1 MSTEPS
7 LTLAVQG
14 ERAERLAQREQR
26 FDRRDGSIGRADDCD
41 WVLGAEGVSRLHA
54 LIRYLNGLYFV
65 EDRSTNGML
74 LNGAP
79 LRKGDPAALRDG
91 DRLQIDTF
99 EIAVRLGG
107 ETGGNWQARTD
118 RAPTAPVSTSTPRVP
133 PAPAVPAAGAAAL
146 SSSSSS
152 SSSSSAENR
161 EPLDLGALLSP
172 RQLDAQGDAGRPDG
186 LIPGARDAAVP
197 GSSLDPLALF
207 DAPSSYYDEAPGAVP
222 ADQGWNHTP
231 SPSDRFRPPQV
242 AGARP
247 AGALLPDDW
256 DATGSRFT
264 PPAAPAARQWDD
276 SLLAPASNAA
286 PAIPP
291 AASGEDD
298 SLLAPAP
305 LRAAEAAPEM
315 QSSAS
320 HQGDALPGSSPAR
333 AAGAAPVIPPSASR
347 EDDSLL
353 GSIPARVAGAA
364 PVIPPSALHRDDS
377 LLGSIPAR
385 AAGAA
390 AVPPSSVRHQ
400 DDSSSDAIPARATG
414 AAPVPSPSHPDDS
427 LPRSATVAP
436 AAPQHDDALLDLI
449 PARAADAAPV
459 LPSSAPQHGDSLLAP
474 IPAHAAEA
482 PPLAPG
488 NPAAR
493 DQATPAAPSAARAS
507 AADAAPSTRAPITA
521 AELSA
526 PVARPVAFGA
536 AEAPARSPAASPA
549 EPASAELT
557 AMFEIA
563 VDAMMDVLRARAE
576 LKNSFRLPAT
586 LIQRSENNPLKF
598 APTAREA
605 VRRLLAPPDSGFL
618 AGSAALADAADDIRN
633 HQMAMLAGVRSAFE
647 SLLAQFDPARI
658 EQESEGG
665 GRRLSLGGNRPR
677 HWERYKEQFEALT
690 RNPDECFRRLFGDE
704 FARAYEEQLARL
716 KQRRP

>member
-152 SSSSSAENR
+152 SSAENR

-264 PPAAPAARQWDD
+264 PPSARQWDD

-305 LRAAEAAPEM
+305 LRAAEAAPAM

-320 HQGDALPGSSPAR
+320 HQDDARPGSSPAR

-353 GSIPARVAGAA
+353 GSV
-364 PVIPPSALHRDDS
+364 
-377 LLGSIPAR
+377 PAR

-390 AVPPSSVRHQ
+390 PVPPSSARYQ
-400 DDSSSDAIPARATG
+400 NDSSSDAIPVRA
-414 AAPVPSPSHPDDS
+414 AEPSPSRPDDS
-427 LPRSATVAP
+427 LPRPATVAP
-436 AAPQHDDALLDLI
+436 AAPQHDDALPDLI

-459 LPSSAPQHGDSLLAP
+459 LRSSALQHDDSLLAP
-474 IPAHAAEA
+474 IPAHAAEV
-482 PPLAPG
+482 PPLAPA

-493 DQATPAAPSAARAS
+493 DQAAPSAARAS
-507 AADAAPSTRAPITA
+507 AADAAPSTRSPA
-521 AELSA
+521 AAVESAA

-536 AEAPARSPAASPA
+536 AEASPRSQAASPV
-549 EPASAELT
+549 EPAGADLT

-605 VRRLLAPPDSGFL
+605 VRRLLAPPDNGFL

>member
-107 ETGGNWQARTD
+107 ETGGHWQDRQAQTD
-118 RAPTAPVSTSTPRVP
+118 RAPTAPASTSTPRVP
-133 PAPAVPAAGAAAL
+133 PVPAVPAAGAAAL
-146 SSSSSS
+146 

-291 AASGEDD
+291 AASDEDD

-305 LRAAEAAPEM
+305 VRAAEAAPAM

-320 HQGDALPGSSPAR
+320 HQDDARPGSSPAR
-333 AAGAAPVIPPSASR
+333 AGGSAPVIPPSASR

-353 GSIPARVAGAA
+353 GSIP
-364 PVIPPSALHRDDS
+364 P
-377 LLGSIPAR
+377 R

-390 AVPPSSVRHQ
+390 SVPPSSVRHQ

-493 DQATPAAPSAARAS
+493 DQATPAAPSAARAP
-507 AADAAPSTRAPITA
+507 AADAAPSARAPA
-521 AELSA
+521 AAVESAA

-536 AEAPARSPAASPA
+536 AEASPRSQAASPA
-549 EPASAELT
+549 EPASADLT

>member
-107 ETGGNWQARTD
+107 ETGGHWQDRQAQTD
-118 RAPTAPVSTSTPRVP
+118 RAPTAPASTSTPRVP
-133 PAPAVPAAGAAAL
+133 PVPAVPAAGAAAL

-152 SSSSSAENR
+152 SSAENR
-161 EPLDLGALLSP
+161 EPLDLGTLLSP

-231 SPSDRFRPPQV
+231 SPSDRFRPPRV

-264 PPAAPAARQWDD
+264 PPAAPSARQWDD

-291 AASGEDD
+291 AASGGDD

-305 LRAAEAAPEM
+305 LRAAESAPAM

-320 HQGDALPGSSPAR
+320 YQDDARPGSSR
-333 AAGAAPVIPPSASR
+333 AG
-347 EDDSLL
+347 
-353 GSIPARVAGAA
+353 
-364 PVIPPSALHRDDS
+364 
-377 LLGSIPAR
+377 
-385 AAGAA
+385 
-390 AVPPSSVRHQ
+390 
-400 DDSSSDAIPARATG
+400 G
-414 AAPVPSPSHPDDS
+414 AAPVPSPSHSDDS

-459 LPSSAPQHGDSLLAP
+459 LPSSALRHGDSLLAP

-482 PPLAPG
+482 SPLAPG

-493 DQATPAAPSAARAS
+493 DQAAPSAARAS
-507 AADAAPSTRAPITA
+507 AA
-521 AELSA
+521 
-526 PVARPVAFGA
+526 
-536 AEAPARSPAASPA
+536 
-549 EPASAELT
+549 
-557 AMFEIA
+557 
-563 VDAMMDVLRARAE
+563 
-576 LKNSFRLPAT
+576 
-586 LIQRSENNPLKF
+586 
-598 APTAREA
+598 
-605 VRRLLAPPDSGFL
+605 
-618 AGSAALADAADDIRN
+618 
-633 HQMAMLAGVRSAFE
+633 
-647 SLLAQFDPARI
+647 
-658 EQESEGG
+658 
-665 GRRLSLGGNRPR
+665 
-677 HWERYKEQFEALT
+677 
-690 RNPDECFRRLFGDE
+690 
-704 FARAYEEQLARL
+704 
-716 KQRRP
+716 

>member
-107 ETGGNWQARTD
+107 ETGGNWQDRQAQTD
-118 RAPTAPVSTSTPRVP
+118 RAPTAPASTSTPRVP
-133 PAPAVPAAGAAAL
+133 PVPAVPAAGADAL
-146 SSSSSS
+146 SSS

-172 RQLDAQGDAGRPDG
+172 RPLDAQGDAGRPDG

-231 SPSDRFRPPQV
+231 SPSDRFRPPRV

-264 PPAAPAARQWDD
+264 PPAAPSARQWDD

-305 LRAAEAAPEM
+305 LRAAESAPAM

-333 AAGAAPVIPPSASR
+333 AAGAAPVIPPSA
-347 EDDSLL
+347 
-353 GSIPARVAGAA
+353 
-364 PVIPPSALHRDDS
+364 LHRDDS
-377 LLGSIPAR
+377 LLGSILPR

-390 AVPPSSVRHQ
+390 AVSPSSVRHQ

-449 PARAADAAPV
+449 PARAADAAPA

-521 AELSA
+521 AESSA

-536 AEAPARSPAASPA
+536 AEAPARSQAASPA

-605 VRRLLAPPDSGFL
+605 VRRLLAPPDNGFL

>member
-1 MSTEPS
+1 MSAEPS

-152 SSSSSAENR
+152 SSAENR

-242 AGARP
+242 AGARL

-264 PPAAPAARQWDD
+264 PPAARQWDD

-333 AAGAAPVIPPSASR
+333 AAGAAPVIPPSA
-347 EDDSLL
+347 
-353 GSIPARVAGAA
+353 
-364 PVIPPSALHRDDS
+364 LHRDDS
-377 LLGSIPAR
+377 LLGSILPR

-390 AVPPSSVRHQ
+390 AVSPSSVRHQ

-449 PARAADAAPV
+449 PARAADAAPA

-521 AELSA
+521 AESSA

>member
-133 PAPAVPAAGAAAL
+133 PVPAVPAAGAAAL
-146 SSSSSS
+146 SSS

-172 RQLDAQGDAGRPDG
+172 RPLDAQGDAGRPDG

-231 SPSDRFRPPQV
+231 SPSDRFRPPRV

-264 PPAAPAARQWDD
+264 PPAAPSARQWDD

-305 LRAAEAAPEM
+305 LRAAESAPAM

-320 HQGDALPGSSPAR
+320 HQDDARPGSSPAR

-353 GSIPARVAGAA
+353 GSV
-364 PVIPPSALHRDDS
+364 
-377 LLGSIPAR
+377 PAR

-390 AVPPSSVRHQ
+390 PVPPSSARYQ
-400 DDSSSDAIPARATG
+400 NDSSSDAIPVRA
-414 AAPVPSPSHPDDS
+414 AEPSPSRPDDS
-427 LPRSATVAP
+427 LPRPATVAP
-436 AAPQHDDALLDLI
+436 AAPQHDDALPDLI

-459 LPSSAPQHGDSLLAP
+459 LRSSALQHDDSLLAP
-474 IPAHAAEA
+474 IPAHAAEV
-482 PPLAPG
+482 PPLAPA

-493 DQATPAAPSAARAS
+493 DQAAPSAARAS
-507 AADAAPSTRAPITA
+507 AADAAPSTRSPATA
-521 AELSA
+521 AESAA

-536 AEAPARSPAASPA
+536 AEASPRSQAASPA
-549 EPASAELT
+549 EPAGADLT

>member
-107 ETGGNWQARTD
+107 ETGGHWQDRQAQTD
-118 RAPTAPVSTSTPRVP
+118 RAPTAPASTSTPRVP
-133 PAPAVPAAGAAAL
+133 PVPAVPAAGAAAL
-146 SSSSSS
+146 

-172 RQLDAQGDAGRPDG
+172 RPLDAQGDAGRPDG

-231 SPSDRFRPPQV
+231 SPSDRFRPPRV

-264 PPAAPAARQWDD
+264 PPSAPSARQWDD

-305 LRAAEAAPEM
+305 LRAAEAAPAM

-320 HQGDALPGSSPAR
+320 HQDDARPGSSPAR
-333 AAGAAPVIPPSASR
+333 AGGSAPVIPPSASR

-353 GSIPARVAGAA
+353 GSIP
-364 PVIPPSALHRDDS
+364 P
-377 LLGSIPAR
+377 R

-390 AVPPSSVRHQ
+390 SVPPSSARHQ
-400 DDSSSDAIPARATG
+400 DDSSSDAISARARG

-436 AAPQHDDALLDLI
+436 AAPQHDDALLDWI

-459 LPSSAPQHGDSLLAP
+459 LPSSALQHDDSLLAP
-474 IPAHAAEA
+474 IPAHAAEV
-482 PPLAPG
+482 PPLAPA

-493 DQATPAAPSAARAS
+493 DQAAPSAARAS
-507 AADAAPSTRAPITA
+507 AADAAPSTRSPA
-521 AELSA
+521 AAVESAA

-536 AEAPARSPAASPA
+536 AEASPRSQAASPA
-549 EPASAELT
+549 EPASADLT

>member
-1 MSTEPS
+1 
-7 LTLAVQG
+7 
-14 ERAERLAQREQR
+14 
-26 FDRRDGSIGRADDCD
+26 
-41 WVLGAEGVSRLHA
+41 
-54 LIRYLNGLYFV
+54 
-65 EDRSTNGML
+65 
-74 LNGAP
+74 
-79 LRKGDPAALRDG
+79 
-91 DRLQIDTF
+91 
-99 EIAVRLGG
+99 
-107 ETGGNWQARTD
+107 
-118 RAPTAPVSTSTPRVP
+118 
-133 PAPAVPAAGAAAL
+133 
-146 SSSSSS
+146 
-152 SSSSSAENR
+152 
-161 EPLDLGALLSP
+161 
-172 RQLDAQGDAGRPDG
+172 
-186 LIPGARDAAVP
+186 
-197 GSSLDPLALF
+197 
-207 DAPSSYYDEAPGAVP
+207 
-222 ADQGWNHTP
+222 
-231 SPSDRFRPPQV
+231 
-242 AGARP
+242 
-247 AGALLPDDW
+247 
-256 DATGSRFT
+256 
-264 PPAAPAARQWDD
+264 
-276 SLLAPASNAA
+276 
-286 PAIPP
+286 
-291 AASGEDD
+291 
-298 SLLAPAP
+298 
-305 LRAAEAAPEM
+305 
-315 QSSAS
+315 
-320 HQGDALPGSSPAR
+320 AR
-333 AAGAAPVIPPSASR
+333 AM
-347 EDDSLL
+347 
-353 GSIPARVAGAA
+353 
-364 PVIPPSALHRDDS
+364 
-377 LLGSIPAR
+377 
-385 AAGAA
+385 
-390 AVPPSSVRHQ
+390 
-400 DDSSSDAIPARATG
+400 G

-427 LPRSATVAP
+427 LPRPATVAP

-493 DQATPAAPSAARAS
+493 DQAAPPAARAP
-507 AADAAPSTRAPITA
+507 AADAAPSARAPVTA
-521 AELSA
+521 VESAA

-536 AEAPARSPAASPA
+536 AEASPRSQAASPA

-605 VRRLLAPPDSGFL
+605 VRRLLAPPDNGFL

>member
-1 MSTEPS
+1 
-7 LTLAVQG
+7 
-14 ERAERLAQREQR
+14 
-26 FDRRDGSIGRADDCD
+26 
-41 WVLGAEGVSRLHA
+41 
-54 LIRYLNGLYFV
+54 
-65 EDRSTNGML
+65 ML

-118 RAPTAPVSTSTPRVP
+118 RAPTAPASTSTPRVP
-133 PAPAVPAAGAAAL
+133 PAPAAGAAAL
-146 SSSSSS
+146 

-172 RQLDAQGDAGRPDG
+172 RQLDAGRPDG

-231 SPSDRFRPPQV
+231 SPSDRFRPPRV

-264 PPAAPAARQWDD
+264 PPAAPSARRWDD

-305 LRAAEAAPEM
+305 RRAAEAAPAL
-315 QSSAS
+315 QSNAS
-320 HQGDALPGSSPAR
+320 HQDDALPGSSPAR
-333 AAGAAPVIPPSASR
+333 AGGAAPVIPPSASR

-353 GSIPARVAGAA
+353 GSIP
-364 PVIPPSALHRDDS
+364 P
-377 LLGSIPAR
+377 R

-390 AVPPSSVRHQ
+390 SVPPSSARHQ
-400 DDSSSDAIPARATG
+400 DDSSSDAISARARG
-414 AAPVPSPSHPDDS
+414 AAPVPSPSPSRPDDS
-427 LPRSATVAP
+427 LPRPATVAP
-436 AAPQHDDALLDLI
+436 AAPQHDDALPDLI

-459 LPSSAPQHGDSLLAP
+459 LRSSALQHDDSLLTP
-474 IPAHAAEA
+474 IPAHAAEV
-482 PPLAPG
+482 PPLAPA

-493 DQATPAAPSAARAS
+493 DQAAPSAARAS
-507 AADAAPSTRAPITA
+507 AADAAPSTRSPATA
-521 AELSA
+521 AESAA

-536 AEAPARSPAASPA
+536 AEASPRSQAASPA
-549 EPASAELT
+549 EPAGADLT

-605 VRRLLAPPDSGFL
+605 VRRLLAPPDNGFL

>member
-26 FDRRDGSIGRADDCD
+26 FDHRDGSIGRADDCD

-118 RAPTAPVSTSTPRVP
+118 RAPTAPASTSTPRVP
-133 PAPAVPAAGAAAL
+133 PVPAVPAAGADAL
-146 SSSSSS
+146 SSS

-172 RQLDAQGDAGRPDG
+172 RPLDAQGDAGRPDG

-264 PPAAPAARQWDD
+264 PPSARQWDD

-305 LRAAEAAPEM
+305 LRAAEAAPAL
-315 QSSAS
+315 QSNAS
-320 HQGDALPGSSPAR
+320 HQDDALPGSSPAR

-353 GSIPARVAGAA
+353 GSIPPRAVGAA
-364 PVIPPSALHRDDS
+364 S
-377 LLGSIPAR
+377 
-385 AAGAA
+385 
-390 AVPPSSVRHQ
+390 VPPSSARHQ
-400 DDSSSDAIPARATG
+400 DDSSSDAISARARG
-414 AAPVPSPSHPDDS
+414 AAAEPSPSRPDDS
-427 LPRSATVAP
+427 LPRPATVAP
-436 AAPQHDDALLDLI
+436 AAPQHDDALPDLI

-459 LPSSAPQHGDSLLAP
+459 LRSSPLQHDDSLLAP
-474 IPAHAAEA
+474 IPAHAAEV
-482 PPLAPG
+482 PPLAPA

-493 DQATPAAPSAARAS
+493 DQAAPSAARAS
-507 AADAAPSTRAPITA
+507 AADAAPSTRAPA
-521 AELSA
+521 AAVESAA

-536 AEAPARSPAASPA
+536 AKASPRSQAASPA
-549 EPASAELT
+549 EPAGADLT

-605 VRRLLAPPDSGFL
+605 VRRLLAPPDNGFL

>member
-107 ETGGNWQARTD
+107 ETGGNWQAQTD
-118 RAPTAPVSTSTPRVP
+118 RAPTAPASTSTPRVP

-146 SSSSSS
+146 SSL

-172 RQLDAQGDAGRPDG
+172 RQLDAQGDAQGDAGRPDG

-305 LRAAEAAPEM
+305 LRAAEAAPAM

-353 GSIPARVAGAA
+353 GSIP
-364 PVIPPSALHRDDS
+364 P
-377 LLGSIPAR
+377 R

-488 NPAAR
+488 NP
-493 DQATPAAPSAARAS
+493 
-507 AADAAPSTRAPITA
+507 
-521 AELSA
+521 
-526 PVARPVAFGA
+526 
-536 AEAPARSPAASPA
+536 
-549 EPASAELT
+549 
-557 AMFEIA
+557 
-563 VDAMMDVLRARAE
+563 
-576 LKNSFRLPAT
+576 
-586 LIQRSENNPLKF
+586 
-598 APTAREA
+598 
-605 VRRLLAPPDSGFL
+605 
-618 AGSAALADAADDIRN
+618 
-633 HQMAMLAGVRSAFE
+633 
-647 SLLAQFDPARI
+647 
-658 EQESEGG
+658 
-665 GRRLSLGGNRPR
+665 
-677 HWERYKEQFEALT
+677 
-690 RNPDECFRRLFGDE
+690 
-704 FARAYEEQLARL
+704 
-716 KQRRP
+716 

>member
-118 RAPTAPVSTSTPRVP
+118 RAPTAPASTSTPRVP
-133 PAPAVPAAGAAAL
+133 PAPAAGAAAL
-146 SSSSSS
+146 

-172 RQLDAQGDAGRPDG
+172 RQLDAGRPDG

-264 PPAAPAARQWDD
+264 PPSARQWDD

-305 LRAAEAAPEM
+305 LRAAEAAPAL

-320 HQGDALPGSSPAR
+320 HQDDALPGSSPAR

-353 GSIPARVAGAA
+353 GSV
-364 PVIPPSALHRDDS
+364 
-377 LLGSIPAR
+377 PAR

-390 AVPPSSVRHQ
+390 PVPPSR
-400 DDSSSDAIPARATG
+400 
-414 AAPVPSPSHPDDS
+414 PDDS
-427 LPRSATVAP
+427 LPRPATVAP
-436 AAPQHDDALLDLI
+436 AAPQHDDALPDLI

-459 LPSSAPQHGDSLLAP
+459 LRSSALQHDDSLLAP

-482 PPLAPG
+482 SPLAPG

-493 DQATPAAPSAARAS
+493 DQAAPSAARAS
-507 AADAAPSTRAPITA
+507 AADAAPSTRSPATA
-521 AELSA
+521 AESAA

-536 AEAPARSPAASPA
+536 AEASPRSQAASPA

-605 VRRLLAPPDSGFL
+605 VRRLLAPPDNGFL

>member
-152 SSSSSAENR
+152 SSAENR

-231 SPSDRFRPPQV
+231 SPSDRFRPPRV

-264 PPAAPAARQWDD
+264 PPSAPSARQWDD

-305 LRAAEAAPEM
+305 LRAAEAAPAM

-320 HQGDALPGSSPAR
+320 HQDDARPGSSPAR
-333 AAGAAPVIPPSASR
+333 AGGSAPVIPPSASR

-353 GSIPARVAGAA
+353 GSIP
-364 PVIPPSALHRDDS
+364 P
-377 LLGSIPAR
+377 R

-390 AVPPSSVRHQ
+390 SVPPSSARHQ
-400 DDSSSDAIPARATG
+400 DDSSSDAISARARG

-436 AAPQHDDALLDLI
+436 AAPQHDDALLDWI

-459 LPSSAPQHGDSLLAP
+459 LPSSALQHDDSLLAP
-474 IPAHAAEA
+474 IPAHAAEV
-482 PPLAPG
+482 PPLAPA

-493 DQATPAAPSAARAS
+493 DQAAPSAARAS
-507 AADAAPSTRAPITA
+507 AADAAPSTRSPA
-521 AELSA
+521 AAVESAA

-536 AEAPARSPAASPA
+536 AEASPRSQAASPA
-549 EPASAELT
+549 EPASADLT

>member
-1 MSTEPS
+1 
-7 LTLAVQG
+7 
-14 ERAERLAQREQR
+14 
-26 FDRRDGSIGRADDCD
+26 
-41 WVLGAEGVSRLHA
+41 
-54 LIRYLNGLYFV
+54 
-65 EDRSTNGML
+65 ML

-107 ETGGNWQARTD
+107 ETGGHWQDRQAQTD
-118 RAPTAPVSTSTPRVP
+118 RAPTAPASTSTPRVP
-133 PAPAVPAAGAAAL
+133 PVPAVPAAGADAL
-146 SSSSSS
+146 SSS

-172 RQLDAQGDAGRPDG
+172 RPLDAQGDAGRPDG

-264 PPAAPAARQWDD
+264 PPSARQWDD

-305 LRAAEAAPEM
+305 LRAAEAAPAL
-315 QSSAS
+315 QSNAS
-320 HQGDALPGSSPAR
+320 HQDDALPGSSPAR

-353 GSIPARVAGAA
+353 GSV
-364 PVIPPSALHRDDS
+364 
-377 LLGSIPAR
+377 PAR

-390 AVPPSSVRHQ
+390 PVPPSR
-400 DDSSSDAIPARATG
+400 
-414 AAPVPSPSHPDDS
+414 PDDS
-427 LPRSATVAP
+427 LPRPATVAP
-436 AAPQHDDALLDLI
+436 AAPQHDDALPDLI

-459 LPSSAPQHGDSLLAP
+459 LRSSPLQHDDSLLTP
-474 IPAHAAEA
+474 IPAHAAEV
-482 PPLAPG
+482 PPLAPA

-493 DQATPAAPSAARAS
+493 GQAAPAAARAA
-507 AADAAPSTRAPITA
+507 AADAAPSTRSPATA
-521 AELSA
+521 AESAA

>member
-107 ETGGNWQARTD
+107 ETGGHWQDRQAQTD
-118 RAPTAPVSTSTPRVP
+118 RAPTAPASTSTPRVP

-146 SSSSSS
+146 SSS

-333 AAGAAPVIPPSASR
+333 AAGAAPVIPPSA
-347 EDDSLL
+347 
-353 GSIPARVAGAA
+353 
-364 PVIPPSALHRDDS
+364 LHQDDS

-400 DDSSSDAIPARATG
+400 DDSSSDAIPARAMG

-436 AAPQHDDALLDLI
+436 AAPQHDDALLDLV

-482 PPLAPG
+482 PSLAPG

-521 AELSA
+521 AESSA

-536 AEAPARSPAASPA
+536 AETPARSPAASPA

>member
-107 ETGGNWQARTD
+107 ETGGHWQARTD
-118 RAPTAPVSTSTPRVP
+118 RAPTAPASTSTPRVP
-133 PAPAVPAAGAAAL
+133 PVPAVPAAGADAL
-146 SSSSSS
+146 SSS

-172 RQLDAQGDAGRPDG
+172 RPLDAQGDAGRPDG

-231 SPSDRFRPPQV
+231 SPSDRFRPPRV

-264 PPAAPAARQWDD
+264 PPSARQWDD

-305 LRAAEAAPEM
+305 LRAAEAAPAL
-315 QSSAS
+315 QSNAS
-320 HQGDALPGSSPAR
+320 HQDDALPGSSPAR

-353 GSIPARVAGAA
+353 GSV
-364 PVIPPSALHRDDS
+364 
-377 LLGSIPAR
+377 PAR

-390 AVPPSSVRHQ
+390 PVPPSR
-400 DDSSSDAIPARATG
+400 
-414 AAPVPSPSHPDDS
+414 PDDS
-427 LPRSATVAP
+427 LPRPATVAP
-436 AAPQHDDALLDLI
+436 AAPQHDDALPDLI

-459 LPSSAPQHGDSLLAP
+459 LRSSALQHDDSLLAP
-474 IPAHAAEA
+474 IPAHAAEV
-482 PPLAPG
+482 PPLAPA

-493 DQATPAAPSAARAS
+493 DQAAPSAARAS
-507 AADAAPSTRAPITA
+507 AADAAPSTRSPATA
-521 AELSA
+521 AESAA

-536 AEAPARSPAASPA
+536 AEASPRSQAASPA
-549 EPASAELT
+549 EPAGADLT

>member
-107 ETGGNWQARTD
+107 ETGGHWQDRQAQTD
-118 RAPTAPVSTSTPRVP
+118 RAPTAPASTSTPRVP
-133 PAPAVPAAGAAAL
+133 PVPAVPAAGAAAL
-146 SSSSSS
+146 SSV

-291 AASGEDD
+291 AASDEDD

-305 LRAAEAAPEM
+305 VRAAEAAPAM

-320 HQGDALPGSSPAR
+320 HQDDARPGSSRAR
-333 AAGAAPVIPPSASR
+333 AGGSAPVIPPSASR

-353 GSIPARVAGAA
+353 GSIP
-364 PVIPPSALHRDDS
+364 P
-377 LLGSIPAR
+377 R

-390 AVPPSSVRHQ
+390 SVPPSSARHQ
-400 DDSSSDAIPARATG
+400 DDSSSDAISARARG

-436 AAPQHDDALLDLI
+436 AAPQHDDALLDWI

-459 LPSSAPQHGDSLLAP
+459 LPSSALQHDDSLLAP
-474 IPAHAAEA
+474 IPAHAAEV
-482 PPLAPG
+482 PPLAPA

-493 DQATPAAPSAARAS
+493 DQAAPSAARAS
-507 AADAAPSTRAPITA
+507 AADAAPSTRSPA
-521 AELSA
+521 AAVESAA

-536 AEAPARSPAASPA
+536 AEASPRSQAASPA
-549 EPASAELT
+549 EPASADLT

>member
-107 ETGGNWQARTD
+107 ETGGHWQDRQAQTD
-118 RAPTAPVSTSTPRVP
+118 RAPTAPASTSTPRVP
-133 PAPAVPAAGAAAL
+133 PVPAVPAAGAAAL
-146 SSSSSS
+146 

-291 AASGEDD
+291 AASDEDD

-305 LRAAEAAPEM
+305 VRAAEAAPAM

-320 HQGDALPGSSPAR
+320 HQDDALPGSSPAR
-333 AAGAAPVIPPSASR
+333 AGGSAPVIPPSASR

-353 GSIPARVAGAA
+353 GSIP
-364 PVIPPSALHRDDS
+364 P
-377 LLGSIPAR
+377 R

-390 AVPPSSVRHQ
+390 SVPPSSVRHQ

-493 DQATPAAPSAARAS
+493 DQATPAAPSAARAP
-507 AADAAPSTRAPITA
+507 AADAAPSARAPA
-521 AELSA
+521 AAVESAA

-536 AEAPARSPAASPA
+536 AEASPRSQAVSPA
-549 EPASAELT
+549 EPASADLT

>member
-107 ETGGNWQARTD
+107 ETGGHWQDRQAQTD
-118 RAPTAPVSTSTPRVP
+118 RAPTAPASTSTPRVP
-133 PAPAVPAAGAAAL
+133 PVPAVPAAGAAAL
-146 SSSSSS
+146 SSV

-291 AASGEDD
+291 AASDEDD

-305 LRAAEAAPEM
+305 VRAAEAAPAM

-320 HQGDALPGSSPAR
+320 HQDDARPGSSRAR
-333 AAGAAPVIPPSASR
+333 AGGSAPVIPPSASR

-353 GSIPARVAGAA
+353 GSIP
-364 PVIPPSALHRDDS
+364 P
-377 LLGSIPAR
+377 R

-390 AVPPSSVRHQ
+390 SVPPSSARHQ
-400 DDSSSDAIPARATG
+400 DDSSSDAISARARG

-436 AAPQHDDALLDLI
+436 AAPQHDDALLDWI

-459 LPSSAPQHGDSLLAP
+459 LPSSALQHDDSLLAP
-474 IPAHAAEA
+474 IPAHAAEV
-482 PPLAPG
+482 PPLAPA

-493 DQATPAAPSAARAS
+493 DQAAPSAARAS
-507 AADAAPSTRAPITA
+507 AADAAPSTRSPA
-521 AELSA
+521 AAVESAA

-536 AEAPARSPAASPA
+536 AEASPRSQAASPA

>member
-26 FDRRDGSIGRADDCD
+26 FDRRDGGSIGRADDCD

-107 ETGGNWQARTD
+107 ETGGHWQDRQAQTD
-118 RAPTAPVSTSTPRVP
+118 RAPTAPASTSTPRVP
-133 PAPAVPAAGAAAL
+133 PVPAVPAAGAAAL
-146 SSSSSS
+146 SSV
-152 SSSSSAENR
+152 SSSSSADNR

-264 PPAAPAARQWDD
+264 PPAAPAAPAARQWDD

-291 AASGEDD
+291 AASDEDD

-305 LRAAEAAPEM
+305 RC
-315 QSSAS
+315 
-320 HQGDALPGSSPAR
+320 
-333 AAGAAPVIPPSASR
+333 
-347 EDDSLL
+347 
-353 GSIPARVAGAA
+353 
-364 PVIPPSALHRDDS
+364 
-377 LLGSIPAR
+377 
-385 AAGAA
+385 
-390 AVPPSSVRHQ
+390 VPPS
-400 DDSSSDAIPARATG
+400 
-414 AAPVPSPSHPDDS
+414 
-427 LPRSATVAP
+427 PRLRCS
-436 AAPQHDDALLDLI
+436 
-449 PARAADAAPV
+449 
-459 LPSSAPQHGDSLLAP
+459 
-474 IPAHAAEA
+474 
-482 PPLAPG
+482 
-488 NPAAR
+488 
-493 DQATPAAPSAARAS
+493 
-507 AADAAPSTRAPITA
+507 RAPRTRTTRGR
-521 AELSA
+521 
-526 PVARPVAFGA
+526 V
-536 AEAPARSPAASPA
+536 
-549 EPASAELT
+549 
-557 AMFEIA
+557 
-563 VDAMMDVLRARAE
+563 RAR
-576 LKNSFRLPAT
+576 RG
-586 LIQRSENNPLKF
+586 R
-598 APTAREA
+598 A
-605 VRRLLAPPDSGFL
+605 VPRR
-618 AGSAALADAADDIRN
+618 
-633 HQMAMLAGVRSAFE
+633 
-647 SLLAQFDPARI
+647 
-658 EQESEGG
+658 
-665 GRRLSLGGNRPR
+665 
-677 HWERYKEQFEALT
+677 
-690 RNPDECFRRLFGDE
+690 
-704 FARAYEEQLARL
+704 
-716 KQRRP
+716 

>member
-107 ETGGNWQARTD
+107 ETGGHWQDRQAQTD
-118 RAPTAPVSTSTPRVP
+118 RAPTAPASTSTPRVP
-133 PAPAVPAAGAAAL
+133 PVPAVPAAGAAAL

-152 SSSSSAENR
+152 SSAENR
-161 EPLDLGALLSP
+161 EPLDLGTLLSP

-231 SPSDRFRPPQV
+231 SPSDRFRPPRV

-264 PPAAPAARQWDD
+264 PPAAPSARQWDD

-291 AASGEDD
+291 AASGGDD

-305 LRAAEAAPEM
+305 LRAAESAPAM

-320 HQGDALPGSSPAR
+320 YQDDARPGSSR
-333 AAGAAPVIPPSASR
+333 AG
-347 EDDSLL
+347 
-353 GSIPARVAGAA
+353 
-364 PVIPPSALHRDDS
+364 
-377 LLGSIPAR
+377 
-385 AAGAA
+385 
-390 AVPPSSVRHQ
+390 
-400 DDSSSDAIPARATG
+400 G
-414 AAPVPSPSHPDDS
+414 AAPVPSPSHSDDS

-459 LPSSAPQHGDSLLAP
+459 LPSSALRHGDSLLAP

-482 PPLAPG
+482 SPLAPG

-493 DQATPAAPSAARAS
+493 DQAAPSAARAS
-507 AADAAPSTRAPITA
+507 AADAAPSTRAPA
-521 AELSA
+521 AAVESAA

-536 AEAPARSPAASPA
+536 AEASPRSQAASPA
-549 EPASAELT
+549 EPAGADLT

-605 VRRLLAPPDSGFL
+605 VRRLLAPPDNGFL

>member
-133 PAPAVPAAGAAAL
+133 PAPAVPAAGADAL
-146 SSSSSS
+146 SSS

-172 RQLDAQGDAGRPDG
+172 RPLDAQGDAGRPDG

-231 SPSDRFRPPQV
+231 SPSDRFRPPRV

-264 PPAAPAARQWDD
+264 PPAAPSARQWDD

-305 LRAAEAAPEM
+305 LRAAEAAPAM

-320 HQGDALPGSSPAR
+320 HQDDARPGSSPAR

-353 GSIPARVAGAA
+353 GSV
-364 PVIPPSALHRDDS
+364 
-377 LLGSIPAR
+377 PAR

-390 AVPPSSVRHQ
+390 PVPPSSARYQ
-400 DDSSSDAIPARATG
+400 NDSSSDAIPVRA
-414 AAPVPSPSHPDDS
+414 AEPSPSRPDDS
-427 LPRSATVAP
+427 LPRPATVAP
-436 AAPQHDDALLDLI
+436 AAPQHDDALPDLI

-459 LPSSAPQHGDSLLAP
+459 LRSSALQHDDSLLAP
-474 IPAHAAEA
+474 IPAHAAEV
-482 PPLAPG
+482 PPLAPA

-493 DQATPAAPSAARAS
+493 DQAAPSAARAS
-507 AADAAPSTRAPITA
+507 AADAAPSTRSPAAA
-521 AELSA
+521 AESAA

-536 AEAPARSPAASPA
+536 AEASPRSQAASPA

-605 VRRLLAPPDSGFL
+605 VRRLLAPPDNGFL

>member
-118 RAPTAPVSTSTPRVP
+118 RAPTAPASTSTPRVP
-133 PAPAVPAAGAAAL
+133 PVPSVPAAGADAL
-146 SSSSSS
+146 SSS

-172 RQLDAQGDAGRPDG
+172 RPLDAQGDAGRPDG

-231 SPSDRFRPPQV
+231 SPSDRFRPPRV

-264 PPAAPAARQWDD
+264 PPAARQWDD

-305 LRAAEAAPEM
+305 LRAAEAAPAL
-315 QSSAS
+315 QSNAS
-320 HQGDALPGSSPAR
+320 HQDDALPGSSPAR

-353 GSIPARVAGAA
+353 GSV
-364 PVIPPSALHRDDS
+364 
-377 LLGSIPAR
+377 PAR

-390 AVPPSSVRHQ
+390 PVPPSSARYQ
-400 DDSSSDAIPARATG
+400 NDSSSDAIPVRATE
-414 AAPVPSPSHPDDS
+414 PSPSRPDDS
-427 LPRSATVAP
+427 LPRPATVAP
-436 AAPQHDDALLDLI
+436 AAPQHDDALPDLI

-459 LPSSAPQHGDSLLAP
+459 LRSSALQHDDSLLTP
-474 IPAHAAEA
+474 IPAHAAEV
-482 PPLAPG
+482 PPLAPA

-493 DQATPAAPSAARAS
+493 DQAAPSAARAS
-507 AADAAPSTRAPITA
+507 AADAAPSTRSPATA
-521 AELSA
+521 AESAA

-536 AEAPARSPAASPA
+536 AEASPRSQAASPA

-605 VRRLLAPPDSGFL
+605 VRRLLAPPDNGFL

>member
-146 SSSSSS
+146 SSSSS
-152 SSSSSAENR
+152 AENR

-231 SPSDRFRPPQV
+231 SASDRFRPPQV

-291 AASGEDD
+291 AASDEDD

-305 LRAAEAAPEM
+305 LRAAEAAPAM

-320 HQGDALPGSSPAR
+320 HQDDALPGSSPTR
-333 AAGAAPVIPPSASR
+333 AAGAAPVIPPSA
-347 EDDSLL
+347 
-353 GSIPARVAGAA
+353 
-364 PVIPPSALHRDDS
+364 LHQDDS

-400 DDSSSDAIPARATG
+400 DDSSSDAIPARAMG

-482 PPLAPG
+482 PSLAPG

-493 DQATPAAPSAARAS
+493 DQATPAAPSAARAP
-507 AADAAPSTRAPITA
+507 AADAAPSARAPA
-521 AELSA
+521 AAVESAA

>member
-107 ETGGNWQARTD
+107 ETGGHWQDRQAQTD
-118 RAPTAPVSTSTPRVP
+118 RAPTAPASTSTPRVP
-133 PAPAVPAAGAAAL
+133 PVPAVPAAGADAL
-146 SSSSSS
+146 SSS

-172 RQLDAQGDAGRPDG
+172 RPLDAQGDAGRPDG

-264 PPAAPAARQWDD
+264 PPSARQWDD

-305 LRAAEAAPEM
+305 LRAAEAAPAL
-315 QSSAS
+315 QSNAS
-320 HQGDALPGSSPAR
+320 HQDDALPGSSPAR

-353 GSIPARVAGAA
+353 GSV
-364 PVIPPSALHRDDS
+364 
-377 LLGSIPAR
+377 PAR

-390 AVPPSSVRHQ
+390 PVPPSSARYQ
-400 DDSSSDAIPARATG
+400 NDSSSDAIPVRA
-414 AAPVPSPSHPDDS
+414 AEPSPSRPDDS
-427 LPRSATVAP
+427 LPRPATVAP
-436 AAPQHDDALLDLI
+436 AAPQHDDALPDLI

-459 LPSSAPQHGDSLLAP
+459 LRSSALQHDDSLLAP
-474 IPAHAAEA
+474 IPAHAAEV
-482 PPLAPG
+482 PPLAPA

-493 DQATPAAPSAARAS
+493 DQAAPSAARAS
-507 AADAAPSTRAPITA
+507 AADAAPSTRSPA
-521 AELSA
+521 AAVESAA

-536 AEAPARSPAASPA
+536 AEASPRSQAASPA
-549 EPASAELT
+549 EPASADLT

-605 VRRLLAPPDSGFL
+605 VRRLLAPPDNGFL

>member
-107 ETGGNWQARTD
+107 ETGGNWQDRQAQTD
-118 RAPTAPVSTSTPRVP
+118 RAPTAPASTSTPRVP
-133 PAPAVPAAGAAAL
+133 PVPAVPAAGADAL
-146 SSSSSS
+146 

-172 RQLDAQGDAGRPDG
+172 RQLDAGRPDG

-231 SPSDRFRPPQV
+231 SPSDRFRPPRV

-264 PPAAPAARQWDD
+264 PPAAPSARQWDD

-305 LRAAEAAPEM
+305 LRAAESAPAM

-320 HQGDALPGSSPAR
+320 HQDDARPGSSPAR

-353 GSIPARVAGAA
+353 GSV
-364 PVIPPSALHRDDS
+364 
-377 LLGSIPAR
+377 PAR

-390 AVPPSSVRHQ
+390 PVPPSSARYQ
-400 DDSSSDAIPARATG
+400 NDSSSDAIPVRA
-414 AAPVPSPSHPDDS
+414 AEPSPSRPDDS
-427 LPRSATVAP
+427 LPRPATVAP

-449 PARAADAAPV
+449 PARAADAAPA

-493 DQATPAAPSAARAS
+493 DQAAPSAARAS
-507 AADAAPSTRAPITA
+507 AADAAPSTRSPA
-521 AELSA
+521 AAVESAA

-536 AEAPARSPAASPA
+536 AEASPRSQAASPA
-549 EPASAELT
+549 EPASADLT

-605 VRRLLAPPDSGFL
+605 VRRLLAPPDNGFL

-647 SLLAQFDPARI
+647 SLLTQFDPARI